1 MGRTMARRFAVVA
14 LCAMVV
20 GSVGFEDHLE
30 TLQSLEDA
38 QVTMLQKKETMD
50 VSANCAGIGSH
61 CGTLAKTGKCKTSQ
75 VMKQCCAEC
84 GAAAPKTS
92 SKPSAKTP
100 PSPPKAPKTKV
111 KTSRRRKTKKKPD
124 AETKAKKKA
133 EKKKMKEDKKVAKKM
148 KKQLNK

>member
-38 QVTMLQKKETMD
+38 QVTMLQKKETTD

-75 VMKQCCAEC
+75 VMKQCCAGC

-92 SKPSAKTP
+92 SKPSAKPP
-100 PSPPKAPKTKV
+100 PSPPKAPPSPPPAPKTKV

-133 EKKKMKEDKKVAKKM
+133 EKKKMKED
-148 KKQLNK
+148 